1 VGSVRG
7 VAQLGESARFGSV
20 RSAVQVRPPR
30 LSIGRIVKTDT
41 VSRQGRGT
49 YSK

>member
-1 VGSVRG
+1 MGYNYRVRG

-30 LSIGRIVKTDT
+30 LSLDKEEGNLL
-41 VSRQGRGT
+41 Q
-49 YSK
+49 